1 MYISIKMVLRLILLN
16 SLGMG
21 MDNIVFAYII

>member
-16 SLGMG
+16 SLVMG